1 MNNNS
6 GYIKSLDGLRAIAI
20 ILVMSFHAEITH
32 FGWLGVQ
39 LFFVLSGFL
48 ITGILWKEKQN
59 TESTLSFKFKKF
71 WVRRS
76 LRIFPLYFGYLLFIT
91 FTYLLFHFPS
101 YYSEYASYLFTYTF
115 NYTRSLP
122 GWQGNPLFTHLWSL
136 SVEEQ
141 FYLFFPLIIF
151 LCPQRFIKTLMVA
164 VIFLSPVTRF
174 LLGEYYTAKG
184 MTEPVVADIVYWNT
198 LSHLDAFFM
207 GGLIPVL
214 SLDKKIKK
222 PQRIFTG
229 ALVIAIIAGIIN
241 FANTDSGKY
250 FFNDLGYNSGQTHL
264 YQHVWHYTVLNFLFA
279 SFILALISYNSNK
292 IFASIRK
299 LLETNWMVNVGKVS
313 YGMYLFHWAILEYVC
328 NRIFTTDNLALK
340 VVVFIPYVI
349 TVYLVASLS
358 FRVYESRFLKLKDT
372 LFTKKK
378 TKKANIQVAQP
389 PASELPFLKPASNE

>member
-32 FGWLGVQ
+32 FGWFGVQ

-59 TESTLSFKFKKF
+59 AASSLSFKFKKF

-91 FTYLLFHFPS
+91 LCYVLFHLPS
-101 YYSEYASYLFTYTF
+101 SYSDYAPYLFTYTF
-115 NYTRSLP
+115 NYTRLLP
-122 GWQGNPLFTHLWSL
+122 EWQGNPLFTHLWSL
-136 SVEEQ
+136 SIEEQ

-151 LCPQRFIKTLMVA
+151 LCPQRFTKTLMIA
-164 VIFLSPVTRF
+164 VIFISPVTRF
-174 LLGEYYTAKG
+174 FLGELYAAKG
-184 MTEPVVADIVYWNT
+184 LTEPVVADAVYWNT

-207 GGLIPVL
+207 GGLIPVF
-214 SLDKKIKK
+214 SLDKKIRK
-222 PQRIFTG
+222 PQRIFTV

-241 FANTDSGKY
+241 FTNTDSGKY
-250 FFNDLGYNSGQTHL
+250 FFNDLGYNHGQTQL
-264 YQHVWHYTVLNFLFA
+264 YEHVWHYTVLNFLFA

-292 IFASIRK
+292 VFASIRK
-299 LLETNWMVNVGKVS
+299 LLETNWMVKIGKVS
-313 YGMYLFHWAILEYVC
+313 YGMYLFHWAILVYVC
-328 NRIFTTDNLALK
+328 NRVFTTDNLALK
-340 VVVFIPYVI
+340 TIVFIPYVI
-349 TVYLVASLS
+349 VVYLFASLS
-358 FRVYESRFLKLKDT
+358 FRVYESRFLKLKDS

-378 TKKANIQVAQP
+378 TGKTNIQVMQQSVSEFSVLN
-389 PASELPFLKPASNE
+389 PAPHE